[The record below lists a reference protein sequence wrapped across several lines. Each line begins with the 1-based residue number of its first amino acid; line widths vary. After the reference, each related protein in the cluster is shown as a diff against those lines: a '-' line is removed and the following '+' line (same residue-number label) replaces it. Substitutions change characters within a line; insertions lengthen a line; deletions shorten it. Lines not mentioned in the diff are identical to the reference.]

1 MITSKKQ
8 INQMNKLEWKKEK
21 KRRGNKQ
28 IKKKKK

>member
-8 INQMNKLEWKKEK
+8 INKMNKLEWKKEK
-21 KRRGNKQ
+21 KLRENKQ

>member
-8 INQMNKLEWKKEK
+8 INKMNKLEWKKEK
-21 KRRGNKQ
+21 KLRGNKQ